1 MAFVQTAML
10 FVVQLFC
17 AMDRDDEG
25 DSITS
30 ITTVTAKSVK
40 EPAAAH

>member
-1 MAFVQTAML
+1 MAFFQTAML

-25 DSITS
+25 DSIT
-30 ITTVTAKSVK
+30 TVTAKPVK
-40 EPAAAH
+40 EPATAH